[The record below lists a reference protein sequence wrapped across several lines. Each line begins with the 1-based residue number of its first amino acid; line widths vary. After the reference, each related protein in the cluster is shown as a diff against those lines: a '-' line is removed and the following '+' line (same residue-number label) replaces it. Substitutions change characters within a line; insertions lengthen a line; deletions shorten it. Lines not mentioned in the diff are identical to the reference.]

1 MEQLERERGPMV
13 EPCPTEEYRPSRVQA
28 LQEYEIKIK
37 FLSRG
42 CIVSVGCKDIAF
54 EKISDAM
61 TALNNYVAEPY
72 DSQKHWYSI
81 FDKL

>member
-1 MEQLERERGPMV
+1 MEQLDRERGPMV
-13 EPCPTEEYRPSRVQA
+13 DPSPIEEYRPSRIEA
-28 LQEYEIKIK
+28 LQGYEIRIK

-42 CIVSVGCKDIAF
+42 CIVSVGCKEIAF

-72 DSQKHWYSI
+72 DSQSHWRKI
-81 FDKL
+81 LE

>member
-13 EPCPTEEYRPSRVQA
+13 DPCETIEYTPSYNQA
-28 LQEYEIKIK
+28 LQNYEIRIK

-42 CIVSVGCKDIAF
+42 CIISVGCKEIAF

-61 TALNNYVAEPY
+61 TALNDYVAEPHN
-72 DSQKHWYSI
+72 SQKHWLKI
-81 FDKL
+81 LE